1 MQGATVRSANVKSV
15 SVSRSNEIES
25 LHCEINRALMSLA
38 VFIKLMCFRA
48 LSIASYFV
56 A

>member
-1 MQGATVRSANVKSV
+1 MQGATVRSARVKRV
-15 SVSRSNEIES
+15 SVSQSNENES

-48 LSIASYFV
+48 LSIALYFG